1 MRTWKFLPLA
11 IVLLTTHAC
20 LKPYQKPAITESDSP
35 VTQEQDQDRSAD
47 GSTLL
52 PQPVGGLEALQ
63 AKVHQPDEVW
73 KENRSGTAVV
83 AATISS
89 NGRVLE
95 TRIVQTSGFAA
106 MDAEAM
112 LAVARTS
119 WIPGRQNGVPITTT
133 VEVPI
138 QFGPSF

>member
-20 LKPYQKPAITESDSP
+20 LKPHQRPTITDSDSA
-35 VTQEQDQDRSAD
+35 VTQEQDQDRAPA
-47 GSTLL
+47 GSTL

-95 TRIVQTSGFAA
+95 TRIVQSSGFAT

-112 LAVARTS
+112 LAVARAS
-119 WIPGRQNGVPITTT
+119 WKPGRQNGVPITTT